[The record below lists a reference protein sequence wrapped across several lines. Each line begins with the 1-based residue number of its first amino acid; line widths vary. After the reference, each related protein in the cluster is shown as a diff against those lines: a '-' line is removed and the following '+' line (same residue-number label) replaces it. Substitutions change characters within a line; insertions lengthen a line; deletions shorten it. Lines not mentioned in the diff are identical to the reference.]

1 MRLYLVRHGEA
12 TSESENPERPLTE
25 QGRSDAKKVA
35 NFIKMAGVQVSHIW
49 HSSKR
54 RAKETAEIMG
64 EALRPDGGIAQVDNL
79 KPNDPPEAIMDKIG
93 DVSDDLMIVGHLPHL
108 GNLVSLVLF
117 NEGSQNF
124 IQFQQV
130 GCIALERDGDGN
142 WSLIWAVMPSII
154 SGEAEHE

>member
-12 TSESENPERPLTE
+12 TSESVNPDRPLTE
-25 QGRSDAKKVA
+25 RGRSDAKMMASFVKR
-35 NFIKMAGVQVSHIW
+35 AGVRISHIW

-64 EALRPDGGIAQVDNL
+64 EALRPDGVIAEVDGL
-79 KPNDPPEAIMDKIG
+79 KPNDHPEGIMDKIG

-108 GNLVSLVLF
+108 AHLVSLLLC
-117 NEGSQNF
+117 NAGSRGF
-124 IQFQQV
+124 VRFEQV

-142 WSLIWAVMPSII
+142 WQLIWAVMPRLVDGRI
-154 SGEAEHE
+154 ER